1 MKNLIEN
8 SISWERLGRHP
19 KSEYEFS
26 IQRAVMSKKTG
37 ILTIDIRANFV
48 MPYEDVLKIK
58 AIVKNEV
65 PALKDVQL
73 DFIYENVIQTKT
85 EIISHFIEHMIAIVN
100 GSYHGMTKT
109 IITDEFDL
117 TGDILSIF
125 AVGQTVCMQLN
136 KELGHTFEQM
146 LSDNFGINCS
156 VLFQNHKERYEET
169 VNDICCMETEAA
181 AKPYAP
187 PAAKPQKPSNTK
199 TAGNSGWRKKPREKD
214 IAEGNRIMGRNIN
227 SDVVPMLEI
236 TQESGEVTIEGIVF
250 KISDRTIREGLKLVT
265 ILVTDKKTTMCVKS
279 FVPDEKAAEI
289 QEYLTPGTFAK
300 IRGMAEWDTYDN
312 VLIVKAKDIEK
323 GEIKERKD
331 TWEDGKRVEL
341 HLHTKMS
348 SMDGL
353 NDAKEVVKQ
362 AIKWGHPA
370 IAVTDHGVVQSFPDA
385 AAAAGDKIKV
395 IYGMEGYL
403 LDDAGLID
411 ENGKIDY
418 KARGT
423 YHIILLAKTQEGLKN
438 IYKLVSLSH
447 LEYFYRRPRI
457 PRSILEKHR
466 EGIIIGAACEA
477 GEVYCGFKQGKSD
490 EEIKKIA
497 EFYDYLEIQPLI
509 NNRYLVEDVKIFQDN
524 EALKDINR
532 RIVSIADSLGKLV
545 CATTDSHYTNPE
557 DAIYRNILFA
567 GQGYKDAESGE
578 GLYFRTT
585 DEMIKE
591 FEYLG
596 KERAVEVVITN
607 TNAVADSIDDGILP
621 VPKGKFPPH
630 IDGAKE
636 TLEKACAEKLHEIY
650 GDNVDPKIQARL
662 RKELDSIIG
671 NGYAVMYVSAQML
684 VNKSLSDGYLV
695 GSRGSVGSSF
705 AATMAGI
712 TEVNPLPPHYVCPKC
727 KYLEWGD
734 NKEYDCGV
742 DMPEKNCPE
751 CGTKMEQLGFT
762 IPFETFLGFEGDKE
776 PDIDLNFAGE
786 YQATAHKYVGEI
798 FGEKNVFKA
807 GTVGT
812 VAEKTAFG
820 FVKKFYDERDIEVNK
835 FEVERL
841 AANCTGVKRTTGQH
855 PGGIIIVP
863 DDHEI
868 YEFCPVQHPAND
880 TSTDIVTTHFDYHKI
895 DQNLLK
901 LDILGHDVPS
911 MIRHLQ
917 DMTDVDPL
925 KVQLKDEKV
934 NSIFL
939 NCDAL
944 DIKDPDYRFVHGSFG
959 IPEFG
964 TKFTR
969 QMLDDT
975 QPSRFG
981 DLVRISGFSHGT
993 DVWINNAQEFIKNGD
1008 TTIKDAISTRDD
1020 IMNYLILKGLPNK
1033 EAFNIM
1039 EKVRKG
1045 KGVTEERVQL
1055 MKENNVPDWYIE
1067 SCKRIK
1073 YMFPRAHAVAYVMMS
1088 YRIAWFKVYYPVP
1101 FYAAYFTT
1109 KVADFNS
1116 EVILKGSNAIL
1127 TRIDGIL
1134 AKGKNA
1140 TKKEEDEMTVLEVAY
1155 EMYSRGY
1162 EFAPITFGISDGA
1175 KFYEHDGKVLL
1186 PFMAV
1191 SGIGE
1196 TAAKALADECKKCPF
1211 ETIEELKS
1219 RTKISNAN
1227 IESLRAMGVLEG
1239 MPETDQLSM
1248 F

>member
-19 KSEYEFS
+19 KSEYGFS
-26 IQRAVMSKKTG
+26 IERAVMSKETG

-48 MPYEDVLKIK
+48 MPYEDVLKIR
-58 AIVKNEV
+58 AIVKSEV
-65 PALKDVQL
+65 PALKDVKL
-73 DFIYENVIQTKT
+73 EFVYDNVIQTDE
-85 EIISHFIEHMIAIVN
+85 EIIRHFIEHMIAIVN
-100 GSYHGMTKT
+100 GKYHGMTKT
-109 IITDEFDL
+109 IVTDEFEL
-117 TGDILSIF
+117 TGDILNIF
-125 AVGQTVCMQLN
+125 AVGQTMCEQLN
-136 KELGHTFEQM
+136 RELGHTFEQL
-146 LSDNFGINCS
+146 LSDNFGITCS
-156 VLFQNHKERYEET
+156 VSFLNHQERYEES
-169 VNDICCMETEAA
+169 VNDICCIEAEAVRKAME
-181 AKPYAP
+181 AP
-187 PAAKPQKPSNTK
+187 PKPKKAAPEKPSY
-199 TAGNSGWRKKPREKD
+199 GGGGGGFRRKPKEKD
-214 IAEGNRIMGRNIN
+214 VVEGNKIMGRRIN
-227 SDVVPMLEI
+227 SEAMPMLEV

-250 KISDRTIREGLKLVT
+250 KLSDRTIREGLKLAT
-265 ILVTDKKTTMCVKS
+265 ILVTDKRTTMCVKC
-279 FVPDEKAAEI
+279 FVPDEKAEELAEH
-289 QEYLTPGTFAK
+289 LTPGTFAK

-312 VLIVKAKDIEK
+312 VLIVKARDIEK
-323 GEIKERKD
+323 GEIKERK
-331 TWEDGKRVEL
+331 T
-341 HLHTKMS
+341 
-348 SMDGL
+348 
-353 NDAKEVVKQ
+353 
-362 AIKWGHPA
+362 PA
-370 IAVTDHGVVQSFPDA
+370 RT
-385 AAAAGDKIKV
+385 AGDKIKV

-403 LDDAGLID
+403 LDDTGLID
-411 ENGKIDY
+411 EEGNIDY

-447 LEYFYRRPRI
+447 LDYFYRRPRI
-457 PRSILEKHR
+457 PRSVLEKHR

-490 EEIKKIA
+490 DEIREIA
-497 EFYDYLEIQPLI
+497 GFYDYLEIQPLI
-509 NNRYLVEDVKIFQDN
+509 NNRYLVEDVKIFPDN
-524 EALKDINR
+524 ETLKDVNR
-532 RIVSIADSLGKLV
+532 RIIAIADSLGKMV

-585 DEMIKE
+585 DEMLEE
-591 FEYLG
+591 FSYLG
-596 KERAVEVVITN
+596 ADRAREVVITN
-607 TNAVADSIDDGILP
+607 TNAIADSIDDGILP

-630 IDGAKE
+630 IDGAEE
-636 TLEKACAEKLHEIY
+636 TLRKACAEKLHEIY
-650 GDNVDPKIQARL
+650 GDNVDPKIQERL
-662 RKELDSIIG
+662 DKELNSIIG

-712 TEVNPLPPHYVCPKC
+712 TEVNPLPPHYVCPEC

-734 NKEYDCGV
+734 NAEYDCGV
-742 DMPEKNCPE
+742 DMPEKACPK
-751 CGTKMEQLGFT
+751 CGARMDQLGFT

-786 YQATAHKYVGEI
+786 YQGTAHKYVGDI

-820 FVKKFYDERDIEVNK
+820 FVKKFYDEREIDVSK

-880 TSTDIVTTHFDYHKI
+880 TTTDIITTHFDYHKI

-917 DMTDVDPL
+917 DMTGVDPL

-1055 MKENNVPDWYIE
+1055 MKDNNVPDWYIE
-1067 SCKRIK
+1067 SCQRIK

-1116 EVILKGSNAIL
+1116 EVVLKGSGAIL
-1127 TRIDGIL
+1127 ARIDEIL

-1162 EFAPITFGISDGA
+1162 EFEPINFGVSDGT
-1175 KFYEHDGKVLL
+1175 KFYEHEGRVLL

-1196 TAAKALADECKKCPF
+1196 TAAKALADECRIRPF

-1219 RTKISNAN
+1219 RTRISNSN
-1227 IESLRAMGVLEG
+1227 IESLKAMGVLEG